1 MLILLASILFYVLI
15 VAMVQKRRHQLQ
27 LQAATIAKQR
37 QQRLRQQ
44 QYDRF

>member
-1 MLILLASILFYVLI
+1 MLVLLASVLFYVLI
-15 VAMVQKRRHQLQ
+15 MALMQKRRYQLQ

>member
-1 MLILLASILFYVLI
+1 MLVLLASVLFYVFIMAL
-15 VAMVQKRRHQLQ
+15 VQKRRHQLQ

-44 QYDRF
+44 QLDRF